1 MEFSGAILDVDGTL
15 LRGTEPIPGVDR
27 GLRALDDRGVN
38 RLYVSNNPTKTPDA
52 YAAKL
57 RRAGIPAD
65 CADVVTSGSTTVEYL
80 RRHHPDARVYL
91 VGESGLR
98 DQLRDAGFV
107 VVRAGEWDGEP
118 VDVAVASIDRR
129 FDYETLTESLA
140 VLRDGSVPLVG
151 TDPDVVIPAAE
162 GDVPGSGAI
171 VTAVATVAEREP
183 NVVLGKPHDV
193 AQELALDR
201 LGCAPEDCL
210 VVGDRLDTDVELGAR
225 AGMTTVLVRSGVTDD
240 ARLARSAVAP
250 DYVVDGFAD
259 VERVLEGT
267 AEPYSP

>member
-1 MEFSGAILDVDGTL
+1 MEFSGAIVDVDGTL
-15 LRGTEPIPGVDR
+15 IRGTEPISGVDR
-27 GLRALDDRGVN
+27 GLRALEDRGVD
-38 RLYVSNNPTKTPDA
+38 RLYVSNNPTKTPAA

-57 RRAGIPAD
+57 RRAGIAAAGD
-65 CADVVTSGSTTVEYL
+65 DVVTSGSTTVEYL
-80 RRHHPDARVYL
+80 RRHHPDSRVYL
-91 VGESGLR
+91 VGEAGLH
-98 DQLRDAGFV
+98 DQLREAGFAV
-107 VVRAGEWDGEP
+107 VQAGEWNGHT
-118 VDVAVASIDRR
+118 VDVAVVSIDRR
-129 FDYETLTESLA
+129 FDYDTLTESLA

-151 TDPDVVIPAAE
+151 TDPDVVIPASE

-193 AQELALDR
+193 ARELALDR

-240 ARLARSAVAP
+240 TRLARSAVTP
-250 DYVVDGFAD
+250 DFVLDSFAD
-259 VERVLEGT
+259 IECVLDGS